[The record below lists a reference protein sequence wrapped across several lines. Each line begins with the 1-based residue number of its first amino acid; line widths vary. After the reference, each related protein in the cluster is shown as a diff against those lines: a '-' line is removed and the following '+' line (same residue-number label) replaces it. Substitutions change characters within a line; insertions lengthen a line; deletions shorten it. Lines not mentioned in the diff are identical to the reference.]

1 MTENEI
7 LFLICCASTM
17 AMVADGPEILQACDQ
32 VTLKLMQMNKDNAP
46 VPDGWKPAPENI
58 DEIIHDCVTRYK
70 DDILLPI
77 IKKLTAVETD
87 DNMEEDK
94 TTT

>member
-1 MTENEI
+1 MLTENEI

-46 VPDGWKPAPENI
+46 IPDGWKPAPENI
-58 DEIIHDCVTRYK
+58 EEIIHSCVTRYK

-77 IKKLTAVETD
+77 IKKLTAVDND
-87 DNMEEDK
+87 DNIKEGEQI
-94 TTT
+94 